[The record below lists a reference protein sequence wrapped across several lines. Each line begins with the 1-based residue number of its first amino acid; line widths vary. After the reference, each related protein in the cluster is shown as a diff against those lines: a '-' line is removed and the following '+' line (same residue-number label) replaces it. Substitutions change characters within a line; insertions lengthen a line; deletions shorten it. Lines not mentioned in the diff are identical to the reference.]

1 MYYKRKQRKRMGLLK
16 RNCLSCG
23 GQLETKLVGNDGT
36 RNAKPLFSEL
46 QRELERGPDDVASIH
61 CFLAKVISQISVE
74 IHFPTISSPLTF
86 EEQGKT
92 ACEATVVWLPC
103 NCCAEYSCAVYICGC
118 K

>member
-46 QRELERGPDDVASIH
+46 QSELERGPDDVATLLSGE
-61 CFLAKVISQISVE
+61 S
-74 IHFPTISSPLTF
+74 HF
-86 EEQGKT
+86 
-92 ACEATVVWLPC
+92 
-103 NCCAEYSCAVYICGC
+103 AEKC
-118 K
+118 